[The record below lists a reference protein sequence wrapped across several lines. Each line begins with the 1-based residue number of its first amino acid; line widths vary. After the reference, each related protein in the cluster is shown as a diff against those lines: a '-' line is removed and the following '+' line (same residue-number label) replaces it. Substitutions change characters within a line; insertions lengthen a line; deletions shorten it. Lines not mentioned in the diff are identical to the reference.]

1 MAIRQGPDNHIPT
14 PDNLEMDGNSPGHN
28 SLDDQNRRTLS
39 KQDSN
44 RQDRPNNHSKP
55 DNHIPDNH
63 IPANHIP
70 AKPTNNS
77 LMDPQICH
85 STALRPDT
93 HNHPPASSGKF
104 PTCSTADTTARS

>member
-14 PDNLEMDGNSPGHN
+14 PNNLGMDANSPGHN
-28 SLDDQNRRTLS
+28 SLDDQNGRTLS

-55 DNHIPDNH
+55 DNHIPG
-63 IPANHIP
+63 
-70 AKPTNNS
+70 KPDKPVSNS
-77 LMDPQICH
+77 LMDPQIRH